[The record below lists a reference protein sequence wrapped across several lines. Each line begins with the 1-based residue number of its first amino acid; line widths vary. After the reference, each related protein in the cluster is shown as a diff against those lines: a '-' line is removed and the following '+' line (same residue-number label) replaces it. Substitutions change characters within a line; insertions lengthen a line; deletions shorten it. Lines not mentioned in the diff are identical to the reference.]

1 MSERQTVLLRAT
13 KLGSR
18 WLLEAHHLQTHAE
31 YRFKT
36 LSALES
42 WLRETLPEDE
52 SSENVFTK
60 VSQAGEGS

>member
-31 YRFKT
+31 HRFK
-36 LSALES
+36 SVAALEV
-42 WLRETLPEDE
+42 WLRQTLPEEEQTTMSSPEDE
-52 SSENVFTK
+52 RENT
-60 VSQAGEGS
+60 

>member
-31 YRFKT
+31 YRFK
-36 LSALES
+36 SVAALEV
-42 WLRETLPEDE
+42 WLRQTLPEE
-52 SSENVFTK
+52 NEKIVASLENQKENV
-60 VSQAGEGS
+60 

>member
-31 YRFKT
+31 HRFKNVA
-36 LSALES
+36 ALEA
-42 WLRETLPEDE
+42 WLRQTLPEDE
-52 SSENVFTK
+52 EKIVASLENQK
-60 VSQAGEGS
+60 ENL

>member
-31 YRFKT
+31 HRFK
-36 LSALES
+36 SVAALEA
-42 WLRETLPEDE
+42 WLRQTLPEDD
-52 SSENVFTK
+52 ENTASDVTSR
-60 VSQAGEGS
+60 VNEG